1 MSTERDIP
9 IILDRKQY
17 KVPPG
22 TITGSQLR
30 MLPTPPIGPDF
41 DVWEEVPGGDDI
53 KIGDNQAVPIKPG
66 MHFYSAPRT
75 INPGAE

>member
-1 MSTERDIP
+1 MSNDREIP
-9 IILDRKQY
+9 IILDHKQY

-30 MLPTPPIGPDF
+30 ALPMPPLGPDL
-41 DVWEEVPGGDDI
+41 DVWQEVPGGDDI
-53 KIGDNQAVPIKPG
+53 KIADSQAVSVKPG
-66 MHFYSAPRT
+66 MHFYSAPTT